1 MDSMVE
7 EGHINNYFSMALC
20 GRGSNISGLGS
31 EEVGG
36 SVVRKLYMFVGDKN
50 ISILH
55 LSCRRSDLKFSLV
68 L

>member
-36 SVVRKLYMFVGDKN
+36 SVVRKLYMFDKLN
-50 ISILH
+50 TGQDIHI
-55 LSCRRSDLKFSLV
+55 F
-68 L
+68 

>member
-20 GRGSNISGLGS
+20 GRGSNMSGLGS

-36 SVVRKLYMFVGDKN
+36 SVVRKLYMFQGTTIFQYCTDVEDAPTPA
-50 ISILH
+50 
-55 LSCRRSDLKFSLV
+55 R
-68 L
+68 